1 MFLCI
6 DNYDS
11 FVYNLSAYFEEL
23 GQEILVVRNDKV
35 RLEELSGMK
44 PEGIIISPGPKNPM
58 SAGLSNEIVR
68 KFINEIPILG
78 VCLGH
83 QVIGY
88 SFGADIVKGK
98 RPMHGKVTKIRHS
111 GKGIFHGL
119 PREYGVT
126 RYHSLVIDRKT
137 LPADFQ
143 VDAWTEDGD
152 IMAISHREAPVFGVQ
167 FHPEA
172 VLTDYGHE
180 LLGNFITI
188 SKEWRCS
195 HA

>member
-1 MFLCI
+1 M
-6 DNYDS
+6 
-11 FVYNLSAYFEEL
+11 
-23 GQEILVVRNDKV
+23 RNDKV
-35 RLEELSGMK
+35 TLEELSGMR
-44 PEGIIISPGPKNPM
+44 PEGIVISPGPKNPK

-68 KFINEIPILG
+68 KFKNEIPILG

-98 RPMHGKVTKIRHS
+98 RPMHGKVTRIHHS
-111 GKGIFHGL
+111 GRGIFRGI
-119 PREYGVT
+119 PKEYGVT
-126 RYHSLVIDRKT
+126 RYHSLVIDKTT
-137 LPADFQ
+137 LPLDFQ

-172 VLTDYGHE
+172 VLTDFGHE
-180 LLGNFITI
+180 LLDNFINI
-188 SKEWRCS
+188 SKDWWCR

>member
-35 RLEELSGMK
+35 NLEELAGMK
-44 PEGIIISPGPKNPM
+44 PEGIVISPGPKNPK
-58 SAGLSNEIVR
+58 SAGLSNEIVQ

-98 RPMHGKVTKIRHS
+98 RPMHGKVTKIRHC
-111 GKGIFHGL
+111 GKGIFRGL

-126 RYHSLVIDRKT
+126 RYHSLVIDKGT
-137 LPADFQ
+137 LSPDFQ

-152 IMAISHREAPVFGVQ
+152 IMAISHRKAPVYGVQ

-180 LLGNFITI
+180 LLGNFVTI
-188 SKEWRCS
+188 SKDWGCRN
-195 HA
+195 A